1 MGARTPLERSA
12 QLDLLLRPRS
22 VAVVGASPRQ
32 GSWGHTTIANLRQIG
47 FTGSVLPVN
56 PRWAD
61 VDGLACY
68 PSIDDLPES
77 PDVAVVAVPA
87 ASVPGTIDA
96 AIRRGIPSAVVYAS
110 GFGAAGQG
118 EGGATAGTG
127 PKAQLRDLTRVRQ
140 IAVLGPNCLG
150 LANYAARSAL
160 WGITMPFAHAGTE
173 SGVALIA
180 QSGNIALTL
189 SGINRGFALTH
200 LVSCGNQLG
209 VTAAE
214 LVGACLRDPAVR
226 VVAAVLEGIPDI
238 AAFRQVAADAAERD
252 IPLIVLKIGRS
263 PKGRAAT
270 VAHTGTLSGEP
281 ALYRALF
288 RQYGIIQVDDI
299 DELASAAAL
308 LSARPR
314 VRASGVAFLASS
326 GGECGL
332 ISDLSHALGVPVPD
346 LPPDVAG
353 RIAKLLPD
361 FARISNPLDFTAGG
375 WGDAELYKQ
384 LIGEL
389 KPVAEIDTIIG
400 VHDAP
405 TLEGNDLDPYWAPI
419 IDGLAAGA
427 HAVAGAGKTVA
438 NMTSVSDVRSPIP
451 GALAAAGVVP
461 LAGLRPSLSALARI
475 SQRSRWSDARA
486 TAGTRPARPGQ
497 GGVVAAAVPAMLD
510 GHGDGAMT
518 ESEAKDVL
526 ARCGIRSP
534 RREVAGTAEDAIAAA
549 GRLGYPVVVKVS
561 SAAITHKTDA
571 DGVAVGLADA
581 AAVASAATRLLR
593 LAASAEP
600 AAAAEVLVEEMVPPG
615 LELIA
620 GAYRDESF
628 GPVVMVGLG
637 GTVTEILND
646 VSHRV
651 APLTPADAVSMID
664 DLSGSRLLDGYRGSP
679 PADRAALAEI
689 LLALSELVLADDRIA
704 EIDVNPLRW
713 EARAGQFVALDALLV
728 LRHGETDQA
737 GG

>member
-1 MGARTPLERSA
+1 MERSV

-22 VAVVGASPRQ
+22 VAVVGASPRP

-68 PSIDDLPES
+68 PSIEALPS
-77 PDVAVVAVPA
+77 TPDVAVVAVPA
-87 ASVPGTIDA
+87 AKVPDTIDA
-96 AIRRGIPSAVVYAS
+96 AIRRGIAGAVVYAS

-118 EGGATAGTG
+118 EGGETDSTG
-127 PKAQLRDLTRVRQ
+127 PRARLRELISDQQ

-150 LANYAARSAL
+150 LANYTARSAQ
-160 WGITMPFAHAGTE
+160 WGITMPFVHAGTE

-189 SGINRGFALTH
+189 SGTNRGFALTH

-209 VTAAE
+209 VAAAE
-214 LVGACLRDPAVR
+214 LIGACLRDPAVR

-252 IPLIVLKIGRS
+252 IPLVVLKIGRS
-263 PKGRAAT
+263 PKGRTAT
-270 VAHTGTLSGEP
+270 VAHTGTLSGES

-332 ISDLSHALGVPVPD
+332 ISDLSYALGVPVPD
-346 LPPDVAG
+346 LPPDVAD

-375 WGDAELYKQ
+375 WGDAELYTR

-389 KPVAEIDTIIG
+389 KAVTEIDTIVG

-405 TLEGNDLDPYWAPI
+405 TLEGNDLDPHWAPI
-419 IDGLAAGA
+419 VDGLAAGA
-427 HAVAGAGKTVA
+427 RAVAGAGKAVA
-438 NMTSVSDVRSPIP
+438 NMSSVSDIRSPIP
-451 GALAAAGVVP
+451 GALSAAGVVP
-461 LAGLRPSLSALARI
+461 LAGMRPSLSALAKI
-475 SQRSRWSDARA
+475 SQRSLWSDAR
-486 TAGTRPARPGQ
+486 TAAGPGQ
-497 GGVVAAAVPAMLD
+497 GGAVAEAVLATLD

-526 ARCGIRSP
+526 AQCGIRSP
-534 RREVAGTAEDAIAAA
+534 RREVAVTAEDAVAAA
-549 GRLGYPVVVKVS
+549 RRIGYPVVVKVS

-571 DGVAVGLADA
+571 DGVAVGLADP
-581 AAVASAATRLLR
+581 AAVAAAATRLLR
-593 LAASAEP
+593 LAADAEP
-600 AAAAEVLVEEMVPPG
+600 AAAEVLVEEMVPPG
-615 LELIA
+615 LELIV

-628 GPVVMVGLG
+628 GPVVMAGLG

-646 VSHRV
+646 VSHRL
-651 APLTPADAVSMID
+651 APLTPADAVSMIG
-664 DLSGSRLLDGYRGSP
+664 DLSGSRLLDGYRGSA
-679 PADRAALAEI
+679 PADRAAFAET
-689 LLALSELVLADDRIA
+689 LLVLSELMLADDRIA

-728 LRHGETDQA
+728 LRHG
-737 GG
+737 

>member
-1 MGARTPLERSA
+1 MGERTPLERSV

-61 VDGLACY
+61 VDGLPCY
-68 PSIDDLPES
+68 PSIDALPET

-87 ASVPGTIDA
+87 ASVPATIDA

-118 EGGATAGTG
+118 EGGATASTG
-127 PKAQLRDLTRVRQ
+127 PKAQLRDLTSERK

-150 LANYAARSAL
+150 LANYAARAAL

-189 SGINRGFALTH
+189 SGTNRGFALTH

-209 VTAAE
+209 VAAAE

-375 WGDAELYKQ
+375 WGDAELYTR

-389 KPVAEIDTIIG
+389 KAVAGIDTIIG

-419 IDGLAAGA
+419 VDGLAAGA
-427 HAVAGAGKTVA
+427 RVVADAGKTVA
-438 NMTSVSDVRSPIP
+438 NMSSVSDVRSPIP
-451 GALAAAGVVP
+451 LALSAAGVVP
-461 LAGLRPSLSALARI
+461 LAGLRPSLSALASI
-475 SQRSRWSDARA
+475 SQRSRWSQAR
-486 TAGTRPARPGQ
+486 TTARPGQ
-497 GGVVAAAVPAMLD
+497 GGVVAEAVAAMLD
-510 GHGDGAMT
+510 GHGDGPLT

-526 ARCGIRSP
+526 AQCGIRSP
-534 RREVAGTAEDAIAAA
+534 RREVAGTAEDAVAAA
-549 GRLGYPVVVKVS
+549 RRLGYPVVVKVS

-593 LAASAEP
+593 VAADAEP
-600 AAAAEVLVEEMVPPG
+600 AAAAEVLVEEMAPPG

-628 GPVVMVGLG
+628 GPVVMAGLG

-646 VSHRV
+646 VSHRL
-651 APLTPADAVSMID
+651 APLTQADAVSMID

-689 LLALSELVLADDRIA
+689 LLALSELMLADDRIA

-728 LRHGETDQA
+728 LRHGEA
-737 GG
+737 G